1 MEKKIPDTSMKKR
14 KVEDQLNCKQCKK
27 RKRTKRTHTTTNVYH
42 ITFCDDTTYVIKS
55 CSMSSTFIP
64 QPDDTTYVIKLCSMS
79 STSCNL
85 DDID

>member
-42 ITFCDDTTYVIKS
+42 NFDDTTYVIKS

-64 QPDDTTYVIKLCSMS
+64 QPEDTTYVIKLYSMS